1 MREWTRLRWPF
12 CLVISPPSH
21 LYSNYFF
28 LVNVLLPPTHLT
40 ELMCFLAIDW
50 AIFFLH
56 VKEFYCNMCCLT
68 STYKLD
74 PPMSHLWWTHHKLIP
89 ARTAASIN
97 TSVSVFIKLWLFFS
111 KLWNFA
117 FMFSSWWPI
126 YFFYSSPI
134 FFQLVTLISLFHIK
148 CIIAHCLLHHWIW
161 SFAVHFWAWEQA
173 LQGKEGAGGE
183 RVRKMNGYRDGG
195 GGRGGGGDGREPLLQ
210 LPIFHFA
217 PLSPPSLC

>member
-1 MREWTRLRWPF
+1 MLSTPESLIENLREGVNTSQMTFLPRYLTTLSF
-12 CLVISPPSH
+12 ILK
-21 LYSNYFF
+21 LFF
-28 LVNVLLPPTHLT
+28 SGKCFAPPPTHLT

-89 ARTAASIN
+89 SRTASSIN

-111 KLWNFA
+111 KLGNFA
-117 FMFSSWWPI
+117 FMFGSWWPI

-134 FFQLVTLISLFHIK
+134 FFRLVTLISLFHIK

-183 RVRKMNGYRDGG
+183 RVRKMNG
-195 GGRGGGGDGREPLLQ
+195 
-210 LPIFHFA
+210 
-217 PLSPPSLC
+217 